1 MLLSLFPKEA
11 KEHFALSLSLQRLSL
26 FSLVQRA
33 SLMPEPRPPGA
44 AAAARPIQIGGGGSG
59 GAHGSSS
66 ASAAA
71 ASNSS
76 SSAAAAAKPS
86 PPPSVSA
93 AAAALL
99 IFSPS
104 PPGSG
109 LASSPSSSSS
119 SAWGVGTPPEL
130 QSVFRPTAGGDEGG
144 AATHS
149 LVSFFFDCSFI
160 RRGL

>member
-1 MLLSLFPKEA
+1 
-11 KEHFALSLSLQRLSL
+11 
-26 FSLVQRA
+26 
-33 SLMPEPRPPGA
+33 MPEPRPP
-44 AAAARPIQIGGGGSG
+44 AARPIQIGGGGGSSG
-59 GAHGSSS
+59 SGAHGSMSLS
-66 ASAAA
+66 K
-71 ASNSS
+71 NSS
-76 SSAAAAAKPS
+76 SPKPS

-104 PPGSG
+104 PTGSG
-109 LASSPSSSSS
+109 LASSPSSSTST

-149 LVSFFFDCSFI
+149 LVSLFFFHAMPFYSWSLSPVLAAAALFASP
-160 RRGL
+160 